1 LELDNMD
8 FLQTDRLTL
17 RDYVAND
24 WQDIAHLHT
33 APEVVQYLVDAA
45 PVRPLEA
52 GIFIRLIQERK
63 RERPE
68 LGIWRVSKR
77 DTDEFLGN
85 FSLMPMDGTDDI
97 EIGGRLLKAAWG
109 SGYSIEGGIALLKYA
124 FEELKLKRVVSMS
137 HPDNR
142 AAIQSL
148 IALGFSREGT
158 TFHYERTLPFFV
170 IPYERWLAHSAL
182 GLSWRESA
190 RINLRNDRQR

>member
-1 LELDNMD
+1 LN

-17 RDYVAND
+17 RDYVAAD
-24 WQDIAHLHT
+24 WPDVVRLHS
-33 APEVVQYLVDAA
+33 APEVVRYLVDAA
-45 PVRPLEA
+45 PAKPLEA
-52 GIFIRLIQERK
+52 GIFIRLVQKQRAEQ
-63 RERPE
+63 PAF
-68 LGIWRVSKR
+68 GIWRVSKR

-85 FSLMPMDGTDDI
+85 FSLMPMEGTNDI

-148 IALGFSREGT
+148 IALGFSREGM

-170 IPYERWLAHSAL
+170 IPYERWLEHSAL

-190 RINLRNDRQR
+190 RINLRRDRQG